1 MMFLCSLLLST
12 ATLRA
17 KAPEGSLQKQMEW
30 LHATHHVDFV
40 YDAAIDVKQP
50 YHGPTLR
57 GLTLEKALATLF
69 QGTGIGWSRE
79 GRYVILK
86 QEKSGLPAAKPTE
99 NPARQRRFTVSGYV
113 KDSGGESLINATVY
127 DLTTRQ
133 ERPPTNTASI
143 PSPCPRAGTGC
154 ASPTWGSRNTRR
166 PSTSRPTAA

>member
-57 GLTLEKALATLF
+57 GLTLEKR
-69 QGTGIGWSRE
+69 WRRSSRAPASA
-79 GRYVILK
+79 G
-86 QEKSGLPAAKPTE
+86 AAK
-99 NPARQRRFTVSGYV
+99 
-113 KDSGGESLINATVY
+113 DAT
-127 DLTTRQ
+127 
-133 ERPPTNTASI
+133 S
-143 PSPCPRAGTGC
+143 S
-154 ASPTWGSRNTRR
+154 
-166 PSTSRPTAA
+166 